1 MILWTSSIWP
11 PYEYAIITK
20 FHKNRATFFINVQF
34 WAQLQIFIN
43 SLYSILQNL
52 LKGLSFFFF
61 YYDILWQFFPQI
73 QCRGTLGWV
82 KCSLLTL
89 AISDCSR
96 RCYDCLGHQGWTCRN
111 VSLLWNNSRVSKVVQ
126 YPAKWLIERGYQPSH
141 LSVDD
146 SMPCSKSYCES
157 FLRNGTCK
165 TCLWKKYIF
174 LYECRQNQGKKS
186 FWNCTLA
193 FQIATKLALAAWPI
207 RLALLMQFISALKRT
222 IQNVKN
228 SFYPNFVFFFMEQKI
243 FFQETYFAFSISY
256 SKYTV

>member
-20 FHKNRATFFINVQF
+20 FYKNRATFFINVQF

-111 VSLLWNNSRVSKVVQ
+111 VSLLWNSSAIYSAGGCVLQQCTMMRFHQFFSGDKLDRWTQNHFQNAISIWK
-126 YPAKWLIERGYQPSH
+126 I
-141 LSVDD
+141 
-146 SMPCSKSYCES
+146 S
-157 FLRNGTCK
+157 F
-165 TCLWKKYIF
+165 
-174 LYECRQNQGKKS
+174 
-186 FWNCTLA
+186 NC
-193 FQIATKLALAAWPI
+193 
-207 RLALLMQFISALKRT
+207 
-222 IQNVKN
+222 
-228 SFYPNFVFFFMEQKI
+228 
-243 FFQETYFAFSISY
+243 
-256 SKYTV
+256 